1 MAVRRCRQME
11 SLTVSCRSHRVRYT
25 GLLSLSLWW
34 LTMKLASQFNVAA
47 APDQVFSLFF
57 DADTMRI
64 CLPGCEELVR
74 VDEKTY
80 RGSLTNEVAHM
91 KFRAAF
97 SAEIQSVTPAAEPN
111 GSSVV
116 HAVLRGEDRRLGS
129 TVKID
134 ATMTVAP
141 DGDESRISYELE
153 MAMWGKL
160 GRLGESII
168 RRRSMEAEK
177 QFAVALAAVCAG
189 EVPAAPVAT
198 TSAIGAF
205 FGNRGK
211 SN

>member
-1 MAVRRCRQME
+1 
-11 SLTVSCRSHRVRYT
+11 
-25 GLLSLSLWW
+25 
-34 LTMKLASQFNVAA
+34 MKLASQFNVAA

-64 CLPGCEELVR
+64 CLPGCEELIR

-198 TSAIGAF
+198 ASAIGAF